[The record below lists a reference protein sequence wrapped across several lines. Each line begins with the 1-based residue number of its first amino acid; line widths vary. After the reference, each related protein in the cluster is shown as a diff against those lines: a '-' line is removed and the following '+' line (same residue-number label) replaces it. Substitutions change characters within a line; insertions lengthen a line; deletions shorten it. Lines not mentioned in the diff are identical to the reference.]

1 MQHQE
6 KSTTTTTT
14 QQYGNER
21 LYDSKNFTSSIQCD
35 RNLFIMDCT
44 PLRM

>member
-6 KSTTTTTT
+6 KPTTTT
-14 QQYGNER
+14 QQYENER
-21 LYDSKNFTSSIQCD
+21 ICNSKNFTSSIQCD